1 MQILAVQPLSAD
13 LAADVVTFP
22 DHLIH
27 SLAVAGVGLVE
38 AARPAHG
45 DAVPW
50 WYTRRRGGESRELAR
65 LPIGWFRPTLA
76 RLRPYSDCPR
86 IADTRCSPPARPRSG
101 RSSRSTASRS
111 FCATS
116 RQWASGRGSTCIA
129 STACGR
135 WQMQRRPNR
144 LARLTRPAHSVSR
157 FVGSRNGDTGRSRP
171 DSAASHYPDG
181 CESSRLPHE
190 QMHVAL
196 AVRADAIPGT
206 GILVVIVR
214 AARAPTQADG
224 PRRAPGGPGLC
235 AGG

>member
-76 RLRPYSDCPR
+76 RFATILGLSPYCGY
-86 IADTRCSPPARPRSG
+86 AVFAAGPAPLWPEQQVHRFSLFLCNEPTMG
-101 RSSRSTASRS
+101 V
-111 FCATS
+111 
-116 RQWASGRGSTCIA
+116 W
-129 STACGR
+129 
-135 WQMQRRPNR
+135 
-144 LARLTRPAHSVSR
+144 ARL
-157 FVGSRNGDTGRSRP
+157 
-171 DSAASHYPDG
+171 YLYCIDG
-181 CESSRLPHE
+181 VWP
-190 QMHVAL
+190 M
-196 AVRADAIPGT
+196 ADAENTEPSGAADQAGT
-206 GILVVIVR
+206 
-214 AARAPTQADG
+214 
-224 PRRAPGGPGLC
+224 
-235 AGG
+235 